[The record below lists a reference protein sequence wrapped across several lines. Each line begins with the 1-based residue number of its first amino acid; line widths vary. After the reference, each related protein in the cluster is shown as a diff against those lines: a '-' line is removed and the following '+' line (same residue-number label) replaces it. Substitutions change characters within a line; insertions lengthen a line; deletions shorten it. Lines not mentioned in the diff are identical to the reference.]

1 MIEKQQNEKE
11 DKLTRAR
18 KYEQEKAE
26 PQNAENR
33 PAFHVTPPVGWMN
46 DPNGFPCIRENT
58 TCFISTIHTV
68 PNGAPCTG
76 DTAKR
81 RILSNGNSFPVRWP
95 RTRIM
100 TGRAVFPDPQWSMR
114 ESIYS
119 CIQVS
124 GNWKQKTGHA

>member
-46 DPNGFPCIRENT
+46 DPNGFSLYQGEYHLFYQYHPY
-58 TCFISTIHTV
+58 STQW
-68 PNGAPCTG
+68 APCTG

>member
-46 DPNGFPCIRENT
+46 DPNGFSLYQGEYHLFYQYHPYSTQWGPMHWGHCKTKDFVKWEQLPCAL
-58 TCFISTIHTV
+58 
-68 PNGAPCTG
+68 AP
-76 DTAKR
+76 DTDYD
-81 RILSNGNSFPVRWP
+81 GQ
-95 RTRIM
+95 
-100 TGRAVFPDPQWSMR
+100 G
-114 ESIYS
+114 
-119 CIQVS
+119 
-124 GNWKQKTGHA
+124 

>member
-26 PQNAENR
+26 PQDAENR

-46 DPNGFPCIRENT
+46 DPNGFSLYQGEYHLFYQYHPYSTQWGPMHWGHCKTKDFVKWEQLPCAL
-58 TCFISTIHTV
+58 
-68 PNGAPCTG
+68 AP
-76 DTAKR
+76 DTDYD
-81 RILSNGNSFPVRWP
+81 GQ
-95 RTRIM
+95 
-100 TGRAVFPDPQWSMR
+100 GCFPDPQWSMR